1 MKIQYICSLFLLISL
16 SSCSKIISNLY
27 GIREPKIE
35 KDITIFRYLKSK
47 SMEESNIYKC
57 KGKEEYKN
65 VFNYFNNN
73 FPEALIFDKNGN
85 QLLYKL
91 DKQDCN
97 AGLFNVIPN
106 LEKNN
111 NLKFGKLKIND
122 FKSKITPF
130 NKSSK
135 LFLNEK
141 TDYYLF
147 INWAVFIGNLNVDHV
162 KKWEKLA
169 ISNIKC
175 KITVI
180 KINMDL
186 QEGWD

>member
-1 MKIQYICSLFLLISL
+1 MKILYICSLFLLISL
-16 SSCSKIISNLY
+16 SSCSKITSNLY

-65 VFNYFNNN
+65 VFNYLNNN
-73 FPEALIFDKNGN
+73 FPEALIFDKTGN

-111 NLKFGKLKIND
+111 TLKFGKLKI
-122 FKSKITPF
+122 K
-130 NKSSK
+130 
-135 LFLNEK
+135 
-141 TDYYLF
+141 
-147 INWAVFIGNLNVDHV
+147 
-162 KKWEKLA
+162 
-169 ISNIKC
+169 
-175 KITVI
+175 
-180 KINMDL
+180 
-186 QEGWD
+186 